1 MAYLD
6 VSPMMTALRTMP
18 EEFEFRSGWLQ
29 HIPSRHSF
37 KFDPEGRVQMR
48 AECSCAFLAVRRE
61 QEQELFRTFQ
71 EWQSN
76 YWRPLEINRQFA
88 SHFRPRSAFR
98 RFLIDVTGRLHGWLL
113 RTGHSHEHEHEAA
126 LAPAE

>member
-6 VSPMMTALRTMP
+6 VSPMMTALRTTP
-18 EEFEFRSGWLQ
+18 EEFELKSGWLQ
-29 HIPSRHSF
+29 HSPSRHSF
-37 KFDPEGRVQMR
+37 KFDPQGRVQMR
-48 AECSCAFLAVRRE
+48 AECDCAFLSVRRE
-61 QEQELFRTFQ
+61 QEQDLFKTFQ
-71 EWQSN
+71 DWQAT

-98 RFLIDVTGRLHGWLL
+98 RFLIDVTARLHNRLVH
-113 RTGHSHEHEHEAA
+113 RSHSHDHHHESA